1 MRRCFLCEDGRY
13 DCLRFLS
20 LDSLIDYV
28 NNGCMKTTPPKHR
41 YRIRNWREYNAALVN
56 RGRLTIWFDEKAIDQ
71 WYAQERTGKPG
82 ASQTYSDVAV
92 QCVITI

>member
-1 MRRCFLCEDGRY
+1 
-13 DCLRFLS
+13 
-20 LDSLIDYV
+20 
-28 NNGCMKTTPPKHR
+28 MKTTPPKHR